1 MTLMLSRRGALAGGV
16 AVLAASRLLG
26 NAGSARA
33 QAAAAPPALVYP
45 RKVGALEL
53 TAISDGYFSMPA
65 TLFVNIPPEE
75 LEAALET
82 AFLDPAGPNQAG
94 ITAHLVRDGDRTLL
108 IDTGTADLFGPT
120 AGRMAAALAALG
132 VAPEEVDAV
141 LLTHMH
147 PDHLGG
153 LLAAGAAAFPN
164 ATVHVS
170 ETDLAFWTDE
180 AIASKAPAD
189 FQPFFARARATA
201 AAYGDRLIPFSGD
214 GEVIPGATSLA
225 LPGHTPGH
233 TGFRLAS
240 DGAEIVVFGDV
251 INSAAVQFTHPG
263 AGVVFDTDPA
273 LAAQTR
279 AKILDAISAD
289 GTLVAGT
296 HLPFPGIG
304 HVARSG
310 EAYDWV
316 AEEWRYQ

>member
-1 MTLMLSRRGALAGGV
+1 
-16 AVLAASRLLG
+16 
-26 NAGSARA
+26 
-33 QAAAAPPALVYP
+33 
-45 RKVGALEL
+45 
-53 TAISDGYFSMPA
+53 MP
-65 TLFVNIPPEE
+65 
-75 LEAALET
+75 
-82 AFLDPAGPNQAG
+82 
-94 ITAHLVRDGDRTLL
+94 
-108 IDTGTADLFGPT
+108 
-120 AGRMAAALAALG
+120 AALAALG

-214 GEVIPGATSLA
+214 GEVVPGVTSLA
-225 LPGHTPGH
+225 LPGHTLGH

-240 DGAEIVVFGDV
+240 DGAEIVVFGD
-251 INSAAVQFTHPG
+251 AVNFGGGPVRPSRGRPRLRHRRG
-263 AGVVFDTDPA
+263 AGRRDPREAPRRAGGGRDAGRRNAPA
-273 LAAQTR
+273 LPR
-279 AKILDAISAD
+279 HRPR
-289 GTLVAGT
+289 G
-296 HLPFPGIG
+296 P
-304 HVARSG
+304 RSG
-310 EAYDWV
+310 RRLRTGS